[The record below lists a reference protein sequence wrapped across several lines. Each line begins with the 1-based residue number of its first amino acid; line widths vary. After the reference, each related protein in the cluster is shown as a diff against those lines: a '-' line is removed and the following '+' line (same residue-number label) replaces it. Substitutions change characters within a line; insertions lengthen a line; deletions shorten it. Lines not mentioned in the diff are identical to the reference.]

1 MQAYQIV
8 SGAHVAGLERVER
21 PAPVAGLHEVLV
33 RTHAVSL
40 NYRDLMFAR
49 GQYGPAADHPMIPVA
64 DGAGE
69 VIAIGAGVTRFK
81 PGDRVINTY
90 FPDWIDGRPTPAKT
104 RDSFGAQID
113 GVLAE
118 QFVTHED
125 ALVAIPAHLDYAEA
139 ATLSCAGI
147 TAWNAIFV
155 EAALKPGDS
164 VLLLGTGG
172 VSIIALQ
179 LAKAAGLRAIVTS
192 SSDDKLERAR
202 ALGADAVINY
212 RDTPEWQN
220 EVLRLT
226 DGIGVDAVV
235 EVGGEGTL
243 ARSIQA
249 ARMGGTVAVIGGVTG
264 FGGTQVDPLAL
275 ITGVK
280 RLAGIFVG
288 SRAMLDALAKFVEV
302 NRIVPVVDRV
312 FDFGQAREAYEHL
325 EASKHFGKVVVR
337 VQG

>member
-8 SGAHVAGLERVER
+8 SGAQVAGLERVER
-21 PAPVAGLHEVLV
+21 PAPVAGPNEVLV

-49 GQYGPAADHPMIPVA
+49 GQYGATANQPTIPIA

-69 VIAIGAGVTRFK
+69 VIAVGSGVTRFK
-81 PGDRVINTY
+81 PGDRVVNTY
-90 FPDWIDGRPTPAKT
+90 FPDWIDGEPTPART
-104 RDSFGAQID
+104 HDSFGAQID

-118 QFVTHED
+118 QFVAHED
-125 ALVAIPAHLDYAEA
+125 ALVAIPAHLDYAQA

-147 TAWNAIFV
+147 TAWNAMFV

-192 SSDDKLERAR
+192 SSDDKLERVR
-202 ALGADAVINY
+202 ALGADATINY

-226 DGIGVDAVV
+226 DGIGVDAVI

-243 ARSIQA
+243 ARSIQST
-249 ARMGGTVAVIGGVTG
+249 RMGGTVAVIGGVTG
-264 FGGTQVDPLAL
+264 FGATQVDPIAL
-275 ITGVK
+275 IVGVK

-312 FDFGQAREAYEHL
+312 FGFDQAREAYEYL
-325 EASKHFGKVVVR
+325 DAGKHFGKVVVR
-337 VQG
+337 VSG